1 MHVWVRFREDERVDR
16 GWIMSEIVSVPSRY
30 LEGPT
35 ARRSERSGAD
45 LPKARMLD
53 RTEDAVVEGGDDRV
67 PGHMPMIDN
76 ATDAARD
83 DRPKA

>member
-1 MHVWVRFREDERVDR
+1 MHVRIRFCEDERVDR
-16 GWIMSEIVSVPSRY
+16 GWIMSEIVSVSSCY

-45 LPKARMLD
+45 LSETSMLD
-53 RTEDAVVEGGDDRV
+53 RTEHSVVEGGDDRV
-67 PGHMPMIDN
+67 PGHMPMIDK

-83 DRPKA
+83 ERPKA